1 MTANDILL
9 KAYPMHN
16 VTKANGSVILER
28 RTDTPVEEFWRC
40 VVTPAL
46 YSLD

>member
-16 VTKANGSVILER
+16 VTQANGSIIQER
-28 RTDTPVEEFWRC
+28 RTDTPVEEFWRL
-40 VVTPAL
+40 VTT
-46 YSLD
+46 SHHI